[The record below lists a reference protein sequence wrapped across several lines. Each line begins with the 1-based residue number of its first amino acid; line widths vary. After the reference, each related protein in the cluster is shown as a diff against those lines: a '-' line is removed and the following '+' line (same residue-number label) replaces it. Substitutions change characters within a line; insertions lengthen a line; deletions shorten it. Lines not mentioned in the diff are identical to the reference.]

1 MWSKLLLFA
10 CFITFSNTSFAQ
22 NTILA
27 ETVFR
32 ANRYNLYFPLIS
44 KDYPFVDLS
53 DSYLIQKAYIEKK
66 LQDDRISGYKAA
78 LTSKKSQNKFS
89 AVSPISGVLFESG
102 KTDSPSIIE
111 SDDFRNMLIETELG
125 YLVDKDIIKT
135 IESTEGLKEFV
146 SIVYPIIELPDI
158 GFKEPND
165 INAIDIISTNTGS
178 YKYIV
183 GKNITIDGLNINKIN
198 IKLYLD
204 GKLISS
210 GKSSEVMQGQASALL
225 WLINDVLSKGFQI
238 KSGNIL
244 LTGSIG
250 KINSYKPGLYM
261 GGFGKL
267 GKLYFEIK

>member
-1 MWSKLLLFA
+1 MLLKLILII
-10 CFITFSNTSFAQ
+10 CFITFANTSFAQ
-22 NTILA
+22 TRILA

-32 ANRYNLYFPLIS
+32 ANRHNLYFPIIS

-53 DSYLIQKAYIEKK
+53 ASYLIQKAYIEKK

-78 LTSKKSQNKFS
+78 LTSKKSQIKFS

-102 KTDSPSIIE
+102 KIDSPSIIE

-158 GFKEPND
+158 GFKELND

-183 GKNITIDGLNINKIN
+183 GKNITIDGLDINKIN
-198 IKLYLD
+198 IKLFHD

-244 LTGSIG
+244 LTGPIG

-261 GGFGKL
+261 GDFGKL
-267 GKLYFEIK
+267 GKIYFEIK